1 VGNLLEKERLLIY
14 EKATASINTRR
25 NSNVYSTHSEHVRD
39 GDRNI
44 TGNICSDRSGCGE
57 YRYGT
62 N

>member
-39 GDRNI
+39 GGRNI
-44 TGNICSDRSGCGE
+44 PGNIYGNCSGCSE
-57 YRYGT
+57 YGDGT